1 MAQAQHLIEALK
13 GALKTQGTTYAQVAK
28 ALKLSEAS
36 IKRCFS
42 QGTFTLERLEQIC
55 GLMGME
61 ISDLAELAAEAK
73 PPFTSLTPEQ
83 EEALLGD
90 PKLLLITFLVLSHWQ
105 FEDIVKSYELSEHEA
120 IRLLSRLDRLGM
132 IDLLPGN
139 RIKLLT
145 ARNFSW
151 RKDGPMQQFFEKE
164 VLRDFLRSRF
174 DAPREDMKFVG
185 GLLSWASLERVQQGL
200 ERLAKE
206 FDELVAADAT
216 LPLEERFS
224 CAAVLAARP
233 WVFAHFARLE
243 RQRDPVHAARKL
255 REAETARPPVRR

>member
-1 MAQAQHLIEALK
+1 MVVMSQSAQLLGALRAALK
-13 GALKTQGTTYAQVAK
+13 AQRKTYADVAR

-42 QGTFTLERLEQIC
+42 RGNFSLRRLEEIC
-55 GLMGME
+55 TVAGLE
-61 ISDLAELAAEAK
+61 ISDLVELAAEAK
-73 PPFTSLTPEQ
+73 PSFTSLNPEQ

-90 PKLLLITFLVLSHWQ
+90 PRLLLITFLVLSHWQ
-105 FEDIVKSYELSEHEA
+105 FKDIVETYSVSESEA

-151 RKDGPMQQFFEKE
+151 RKDGPVQQFFEKE
-164 VLRDFLRSRF
+164 VLRDFLASHFSEPR
-174 DAPREDMKFVG
+174 DAMKFVG
-185 GLLSWASLERVQQGL
+185 GLLSWASLERIQQGM
-200 ERLAKE
+200 ERLARE
-206 FDELVAADAT
+206 FNELVAADSK

-224 CAAVLAARP
+224 CGGLLAARP
-233 WVFAHFARLE
+233 WVFSHFLRLE
-243 RQRDPVHAARKL
+243 RPRGTPDSML
-255 REAETARPPVRR
+255 R